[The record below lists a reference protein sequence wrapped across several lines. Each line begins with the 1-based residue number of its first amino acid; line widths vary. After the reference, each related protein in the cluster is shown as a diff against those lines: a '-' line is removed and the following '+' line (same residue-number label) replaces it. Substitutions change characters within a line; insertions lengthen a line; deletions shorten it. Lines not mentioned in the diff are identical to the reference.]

1 MGDQGSHS
9 DGRGTPAQGPPST
22 GGGRVSTASKF
33 ESVDIDLADEIGDDD
48 LTVVTPSV
56 ISNVSGSRRFTPVGD
71 DDATRVT
78 HTPDVISHAGE
89 SGQLSPRQDTLFGT
103 VLADR
108 YRVLDLIGK
117 GGMGKVYLAEHVAI
131 GKKVAIKVLS
141 QAYCH
146 RPDQVKRFLR
156 EARAA
161 STIDHENVIDIT
173 DFGEMDNGSVFF
185 VMEYLSGSDL
195 GKLLRKTGA
204 LPWKRARRIFV
215 QICRALQAAHSKGII
230 HRDIK
235 PENCFLINKE
245 GRPDFVK
252 VLDFG
257 IAKVVDEERQNA
269 HTLTQAG
276 ALIGTP
282 EYMAPEQ
289 VKGEAAD
296 PRMDVYSVGCIMYQA
311 LTGHLPFKDTN
322 MFGVLN
328 QQVHAT
334 PKPLREVA
342 PNAAIPPNAEAIVL
356 RCMEKDP
363 AARFQSMRE
372 IIESIGGSTM
382 SGEDLMAELAA
393 YRAAAMSFDE
403 GLVPAGDGLLPETEP
418 SAPDS
423 VNDTGRFL
431 TGPVTL
437 PGQNAMMF
445 KVTVALAALVLM
457 LALALIYVLATR
469 GGDEEGAAVAEAESA
484 GDSSAEEP
492 VTPTIIKAPDLPKDP
507 ESESEGDSSD
517 GGEDVVVED
526 DTSDEVEE
534 DPPTKPEPAPSRPTK
549 KVSKK
554 TKKKDTGTKK
564 TPPKNTNLPKNL
576 DFKTRK
582 SVQDKVASTIRSK
595 CKGSGG
601 APAGSIVR
609 IEVKVSGSTGRVLSA
624 KPTKAPNSSI
634 GSCAAKAVKKSA
646 KFPRFKDAS
655 QSFGIAFKL

>member
-1 MGDQGSHS
+1 M
-9 DGRGTPAQGPPST
+9 
-22 GGGRVSTASKF
+22 
-33 ESVDIDLADEIGDDD
+33 
-48 LTVVTPSV
+48 
-56 ISNVSGSRRFTPVGD
+56 ISNVSGSRRFTPVNE

-78 HTPDVISHAGE
+78 QTPDVLSHGGE
-89 SGQLSPRQDTLFGT
+89 TGQISPRQDTLFGT

-334 PKPLREVA
+334 PKPLRELA
-342 PNAAIPPNAEAIVL
+342 PNANIPPNAEAIVL

-403 GLVPAGDGLLPETEP
+403 GVVPSGDGLLADTEP

-431 TGPVTL
+431 TGPTTL

-469 GGDEEGAAVAEAESA
+469 GGEEDGEAVADAETA
-484 GDSSAEEP
+484 ADSSEDEP
-492 VTPTIIKAPDLPKDP
+492 VTPVIIRAPDLPQEP
-507 ESESEGDSSD
+507 ESESDSEGEETDGEEEVMEDDSSAD
-517 GGEDVVVED
+517 VVED
-526 DTSDEVEE
+526 PD
-534 DPPTKPEPAPSRPTK
+534 PAPDPGRATK
-549 KVSKK
+549 RVSKK
-554 TKKKDTGTKK
+554 TKKKDPVVKK
-564 TPPKNTNLPKNL
+564 TPPKSTNLPKDL

-582 SVQDKVASTIRSK
+582 SVQDKVAPKIRSQ

-609 IEVKVSGSTGRVLSA
+609 IDIKVSGSTGRVLSA

>member
-1 MGDQGSHS
+1 MAF
-9 DGRGTPAQGPPST
+9 GR
-22 GGGRVSTASKF
+22 KL
-33 ESVDIDLADEIGDDD
+33 SVGAPFFDAA
-48 LTVVTPSV
+48 
-56 ISNVSGSRRFTPVGD
+56 FTPFMVAVAVILPVG
-71 DDATRVT
+71 A
-78 HTPDVISHAGE
+78 
-89 SGQLSPRQDTLFGT
+89 L
-103 VLADR
+103 
-108 YRVLDLIGK
+108 
-117 GGMGKVYLAEHVAI
+117 
-131 GKKVAIKVLS
+131 
-141 QAYCH
+141 
-146 RPDQVKRFLR
+146 
-156 EARAA
+156 
-161 STIDHENVIDIT
+161 
-173 DFGEMDNGSVFF
+173 
-185 VMEYLSGSDL
+185 
-195 GKLLRKTGA
+195 

-296 PRMDVYSVGCIMYQA
+296 PRMDVYSVGCIMYQV

-342 PNAAIPPNAEAIVL
+342 PNAAIPPQAEAIVL

-363 AARFQSMRE
+363 EARFQSMRE
-372 IIESIGGSTM
+372 IIESVGGSTM

-393 YRAAAMSFDE
+393 YRAAISFEEGAAPSSE
-403 GLVPAGDGLLPETEP
+403 GLLADTE
-418 SAPDS
+418 SLTPDS
-423 VNDTGRFL
+423 VNDTGRFT
-431 TGPVTL
+431 TGPMTL

-469 GGDEEGAAVAEAESA
+469 GGDEDSLGEPET
-484 GDSSAEEP
+484 SSADEQPDETP
-492 VTPTIIKAPDLPKDP
+492 VVVIKAPDLPKDDAII
-507 ESESEGDSSD
+507 EDD
-517 GGEDVVVED
+517 GGEDETDSGEESGDDGDESGEGDDDDED
-526 DTSDEVEE
+526 DSSGDDDKSTKKSYKKASKKK
-534 DPPTKPEPAPSRPTK
+534 DPPTKKAPTK
-549 KVSKK
+549 KIE
-554 TKKKDTGTKK
+554 
-564 TPPKNTNLPKNL
+564 NLPKNL

-582 SVQDKVASTIRSK
+582 SVQDKVASAIRSN
-595 CKGSGG
+595 CKGAGG

-609 IEVKVSGSTGRVLSA
+609 VDIKVSGSTGRVLSA
-624 KPTKAPNSSI
+624 KPTKAPNSTI
-634 GSCAAKAVKKSA
+634 GTCAATAVKKNA
-646 KFPRFKDAS
+646 RFPRFKDPS